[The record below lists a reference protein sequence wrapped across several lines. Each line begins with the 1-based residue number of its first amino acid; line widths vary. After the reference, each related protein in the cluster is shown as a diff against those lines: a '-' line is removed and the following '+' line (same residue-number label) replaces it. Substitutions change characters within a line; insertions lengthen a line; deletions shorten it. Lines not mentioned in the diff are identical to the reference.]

1 MRVDCH
7 IHSLHSDGVY
17 TVKEIIAMLLQ
28 RNIELFSLTDHDTV
42 DGIKETKRLSKN
54 KIRFVTGIEFTCK
67 EIKIPSIDKVFSI
80 HLLGYNFNE
89 DDSQLLRALNE
100 RKENVTN
107 TYEELCR
114 ELTSMGYSVLMDE
127 IPISCGNVLQLC
139 DVHHYIKQKYI
150 NVRKDVYKIINS
162 YVSKLNHI
170 NISVE
175 EAISLIHGA
184 GGKTIWAHPFCV
196 YKDFKKMNLDEKDV
210 LYTLDVLSDAGID
223 GMEAYY
229 LAFSDKKRK
238 WLYDE
243 TVKRNMLY
251 TAGSDFH
258 GSIGRD
264 CMGME
269 IR

>member
-1 MRVDCH
+1 M
-7 IHSLHSDGVY
+7 
-17 TVKEIIAMLLQ
+17 
-28 RNIELFSLTDHDTV
+28 
-42 DGIKETKRLSKN
+42 
-54 KIRFVTGIEFTCK
+54 
-67 EIKIPSIDKVFSI
+67 FSI

-150 NVRKDVYKIINS
+150 NVRKDVYK
-162 YVSKLNHI
+162 
-170 NISVE
+170 
-175 EAISLIHGA
+175 
-184 GGKTIWAHPFCV
+184 
-196 YKDFKKMNLDEKDV
+196 DFKKINLDEKDV